1 MLFDPMHRDAT
12 IEALL
17 AEDDLEDGRDA
28 RVEELRGRVRAAK
41 VTMDRARKA
50 LEAGWDPVELRDQYN
65 AAAAEK
71 QVAERA
77 LAVVPEQELLS
88 RDQLV
93 TYVDELG
100 DVGRAL
106 DAAGPAELSGLYE
119 GLRLSLTYNYADQM
133 VGVEIDPLG
142 DRVAKYRVRGGT
154 PTQSR
159 RIPARCR

>member
-1 MLFDPMHRDAT
+1 MFDPLHLEAT
-12 IEALL
+12 IEALVVD
-17 AEDDLEDGRDA
+17 DDLESDRGA
-28 RVEELRGRVRAAK
+28 YVEELRGRVRAAK
-41 VTMDRARKA
+41 VTMGRARKA
-50 LEAGWDPVELRDQYN
+50 LEAGWDPAELRDIYN

-77 LAVVPEQELLS
+77 LAALPEQQSLS

-93 TYVDELG
+93 TYVDQLG

-106 DAAGPAELSGLYE
+106 DAADPAELSALYE
-119 GLRLSLTYNYADQM
+119 ALKLGQTYNYADQS
-133 VGVEIDPLG
+133 VGVEIDPLA

-154 PTQSR
+154 PARSR